1 MDAKQMSVVNSS
13 VLIYQNCQNADPS
26 NNFGY
31 IKKAF
36 Q

>member
-1 MDAKQMSVVNSS
+1 MAAKQMSIVKSS
-13 VLIYQNCQNADPS
+13 LLIYQNCQNADPS